1 MNTPPVTITVR
12 GHASRQFAPNRCT
25 VHVRVSADGSSRAA
39 AADRADAA
47 LREVTDIATTLHDRP
62 ASPVSRWTFDQAQ
75 HSRHRPYDRDGKKR
89 AWQYYSSATITV
101 TFADF
106 QAIAPFIA
114 QVADV
119 ESVTVGYLDWWLT
132 RKATLKRTARVRDQA
147 VLDALAKAKGYT
159 ASLGYNTFH
168 AVAIADP
175 GMLGIATTETR
186 HERIMAAP
194 PAAMGLPADMGD
206 EDQPSP
212 SLRPE
217 RISISASVE
226 ARFEASVPAAS

>member
-62 ASPVSRWTFDQAQ
+62 ASPVSRWAFDQVQ

-106 QAIAPFIA
+106 QAIAHFIA

-226 ARFEASVPAAS
+226 ARFEASVPVAS

>member
-1 MNTPPVTITVR
+1 MSTPPVTITVR
-12 GHASRQFAPNRCT
+12 GHARRQFAPNRCT
-25 VHVRVSADGSSRAA
+25 VRVRVSADGSSRAA
-39 AADRADAA
+39 AADRADTAV
-47 LREVTDIATTLHDRP
+47 REVTDIVTTLHDRP
-62 ASPVSRWTFDQAQ
+62 ASPVSRWTFDQVQ

-101 TFADF
+101 TFVEF
-106 QAIAPFIA
+106 EAIAPFVA

-119 ESVTVGYLDWWLT
+119 ESVTVGHLDWWLT

-175 GMLGIATTETR
+175 GMLGIVAAEPH
-186 HERIMAAP
+186 HERIMATP
-194 PAAMGLPADMGD
+194 PAAMGLPADMGG
-206 EDQPSP
+206 EDQRSP

-226 ARFEASVPAAS
+226 ARFEALMPD